1 MKIMQ
6 TIECKDFNLCVGHA
20 SPGET
25 VEHPNSRDKFRTMQ
39 LIFIHGSATVTDGTT
54 TDTITSGSWKDMSK
68 FKNSHKLI
76 YSVGDQGITWKVILP
91 KNNTD
96 EYTVE
101 DVADNS
107 VVSAQAN
114 SFILVTNGND
124 VTVNGKKLKDGNVIR
139 LSKNLRVSLN
149 GGVVHKFTVK

>member
-25 VEHPNSRDKFRTMQ
+25 VEHPNSRDQFRTMQ
-39 LIFIHGSATVTDGTT
+39 LIFIHGGATVTDGTT
-54 TDTITSGSWKDMSK
+54 TDTITSGAWKDMSK
-68 FKNSHKLI
+68 FKNSHKLT

-101 DVADNS
+101 NVADNS
-107 VVSAQAN
+107 VVSAQAD

-124 VTVNGKKLKDGNVIR
+124 VTVNGKKIKDGNVVR
-139 LSKNLRVSLN
+139 LTKNLRVNLN
-149 GGVVHKFTVK
+149 GGRVDKFTVK